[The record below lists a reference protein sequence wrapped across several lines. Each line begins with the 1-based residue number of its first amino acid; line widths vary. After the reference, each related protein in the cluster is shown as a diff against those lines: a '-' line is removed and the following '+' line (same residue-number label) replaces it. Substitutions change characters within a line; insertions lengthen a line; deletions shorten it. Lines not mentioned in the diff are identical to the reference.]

1 MSEIIAVFRAH
12 ELSVA
17 IRIRI
22 MKKLGAALDH
32 QYGMNWTGDIVAE
45 LVEALEAEANE

>member
-17 IRIRI
+17 TRIKI
-22 MKKLGAALDH
+22 IKKLGTALNH
-32 QYGMNWTGDIVAE
+32 QYAMNWTGDIVAE
-45 LVEALEAEANE
+45 LVEALEAS